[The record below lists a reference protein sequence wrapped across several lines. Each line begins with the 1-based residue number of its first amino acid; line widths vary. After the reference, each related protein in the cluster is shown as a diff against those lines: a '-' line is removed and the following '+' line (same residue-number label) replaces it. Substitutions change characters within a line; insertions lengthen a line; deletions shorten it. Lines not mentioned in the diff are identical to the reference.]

1 MPAIGYPYNFLRGL
15 SDFWQRFFADADQ
28 LEAMYEGS
36 AILIGQAYLDL
47 MSAAL
52 GVSLKDAVA
61 LDREYYRL
69 VTVREDEIH
78 FVKGP
83 TSADDRWALELQD
96 PLVKFASLDNRVY
109 EPTASL
115 EELRDFEVVDR
126 VAYFK
131 ADPTDPSGNGL
142 PLDGY
147 ARRALD
153 VSVGGRF
160 TDSSVASWLTSNV
173 KKGDTLRV
181 LDVATTGEQRKRTDH
196 TIALNREGALYVDA
210 DTSFSPT
217 AIGSGLRYAV
227 LRVPPNPDALGS
239 ITFVADEAL
248 LTHTR
253 VDQGSVRLFAKNNTG
268 ADVVENV
275 DYVVNYESGK
285 VTRVGGA
292 PWQGGDGPFGVTYT
306 WRAEVVTGTTG
317 AIAAAG
323 GTARVIQIAMWAP
336 DARVDRRTL
345 ANNFGALIGR
355 EADSSEPYRAFLQGI
370 FQLYV
375 LGPVL
380 ERVESALN
388 VVLNLPVVRDD
399 GEVVLAIDA
408 SDPLVDSVQTRRPT
422 TNTVAT
428 YEFPKGTPLRADLAP
443 GLELLSFEPL
453 TEAVT
458 VTDYV
463 QTPDW
468 WHGSVIPLE
477 LFAEVEGQK
486 PDIARRTA
494 SAAYVEHVVGAVDA
508 PCVGDPGLYVGGDE
522 NGFIPQNHGADADH
536 PVFRRRMAF
545 VLMDRYLKHHTFL
558 VSFDASALS
567 AATGASFTQSL
578 RDINE
583 LVLATRPSHTF
594 VFTTP
599 ETFFADE
606 VRVTETSLTVESEVG
621 SGGYGPDQFI
631 FADGAPIVGSSV
643 LGVGDYFKY
652 EMFTANTAFPAL
664 STPVALPNAPMA
676 PRRRYA
682 VRVYVDG
689 MIGGKRLVENV
700 DYEVDYENVTVSRLT
715 AWDVTTVDVTFV
727 QLNIGNVVDAP
738 MAADEMPLLVGGI
751 DPAIITAS
759 FDPAAAGWDG
769 VVTPVTAPRDFGVV
783 ERALIVH
790 AHS

>member
-15 SDFWQRFFADADQ
+15 SDFWTRFFADADQ

-47 MSAAL
+47 MSATL

-61 LDREYYRL
+61 IDREYYRL
-69 VTVREDEIH
+69 VVVREDQMR
-78 FVKGP
+78 FVKGLL
-83 TSADDRWALELQD
+83 TVDDRWSLELED

-115 EELRDFEVVDR
+115 EELRDFEVANR

-131 ADPTDPSGNGL
+131 VDPTDPAGDGL

-147 ARRALD
+147 ARRAVD

-160 TDSSVASWLTSNV
+160 ADTSVPSWLGTNV
-173 KKGDTLRV
+173 KKGDTLRI

-196 TIALNREGALYVDA
+196 VVVLARAGALYVSV
-210 DTSFSPT
+210 DTPFSPT
-217 AIGSGLRYAV
+217 MVASNLRYVV
-227 LRVPPNPDALGS
+227 LRVPPEPEALDS
-239 ITFVADEAL
+239 ITFVANAAL

-253 VDQGSVRLFAKNNTG
+253 IDQGSVRIFAKNNIG

-275 DYVVNYESGK
+275 DYIVNYESGK
-285 VTRVGGA
+285 ITRVGGT
-292 PWQGGDGPFGVTYT
+292 PWQGGDGPYGVMYT
-306 WRAEVVTGTTG
+306 WRTEVVTGLTG
-317 AIAAAG
+317 TIATAG
-323 GTARVIQIAMWAP
+323 GTARVVQIAMWAP

-355 EADSSEPYRAFLQGI
+355 EADSSEAYRAFLQGI

-388 VVLNLPVVRDD
+388 VVLNLPVIRDD
-399 GEVVLAIDA
+399 GETVLEVDT
-408 SDPLVDSVQTRRPT
+408 SDPVVDRVLTRRPT
-422 TNTVAT
+422 TSAIAT

-463 QTPDW
+463 QTPGW

-477 LFAEVEGQK
+477 LFTEVDGQK
-486 PDIARRTA
+486 PGVARRTA
-494 SAAYVEHVVGAVDA
+494 SAAYVSHIVGASDA

-522 NGFIPQNHGADADH
+522 EGFVPQDHGADPDH
-536 PVFRRRMAF
+536 QVFRRRMAF
-545 VLMDRYLKHHTFL
+545 VLMDRYLKHHTFS
-558 VSFDASALS
+558 VSFDAAALS
-567 AATGASFTQSL
+567 ASTGSAFTQSL

-583 LVLATRPSHTF
+583 LVLATKPSHTY

-606 VRVTETSLTVESEVG
+606 VQATETSIVLEPEVG
-621 SGGYGPDQFI
+621 SGGFGPDQFI
-631 FADGAPIVGSSV
+631 FADGPPIVGSTP
-643 LGVGDYFKY
+643 LFVGDYFKY
-652 EMFTANTAFPAL
+652 EIFTANTAFPSIGA
-664 STPVALPNAPMA
+664 PVTLPNAPSS
-676 PRRRYA
+676 PRRRYV
-682 VRVYVDG
+682 VRAHVAGV
-689 MIGGKRLVENV
+689 ISGKRLVENV
-700 DYEVDYENVTVSRLT
+700 DYTVDYANATITRLT
-715 AWDVTTVDVTFV
+715 AWTATTVDVTFI
-727 QLNIGNVVDAP
+727 QLNIGNLVDAP
-738 MAADEMPLLVGGI
+738 IGADEMPAMIGGV
-751 DPAIITAS
+751 DPAVITAA

-769 VVTPVTAPRDFGVV
+769 VITPITAPRDFGLV

-790 AHS
+790 AH